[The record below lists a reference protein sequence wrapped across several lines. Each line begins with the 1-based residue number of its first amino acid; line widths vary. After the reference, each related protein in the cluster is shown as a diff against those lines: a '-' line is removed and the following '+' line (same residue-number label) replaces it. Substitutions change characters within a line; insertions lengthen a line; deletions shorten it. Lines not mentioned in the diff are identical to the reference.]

1 METIAIILSLLALGV
16 SGWLAYHVYNNKVT
30 DKTVTDIAKRQEEIN
45 NILNNYELKS
55 KRK

>member
-1 METIAIILSLLALGV
+1 MEILSIILSLLALGV
-16 SGWLAYHVYNNKVT
+16 SGTVAYHVYNNWATDEKVST
-30 DKTVTDIAKRQEEIN
+30 LEKRQEEIN

>member
-1 METIAIILSLLALGV
+1 MEIISIILSLLALGV
-16 SGWLAYHVYNNKVT
+16 SGWLAYHVYNNRVT
-30 DKTVTDIAKRQEEIN
+30 DKTVTDITKRQEEIN

>member
-1 METIAIILSLLALGV
+1 MEIFAIILSLLALGV
-16 SGWLAYHVYNNKVT
+16 SASVAYYVYNNRVT
-30 DKTVTDIAKRQEEIN
+30 DEKVSDIAKRQEEIN